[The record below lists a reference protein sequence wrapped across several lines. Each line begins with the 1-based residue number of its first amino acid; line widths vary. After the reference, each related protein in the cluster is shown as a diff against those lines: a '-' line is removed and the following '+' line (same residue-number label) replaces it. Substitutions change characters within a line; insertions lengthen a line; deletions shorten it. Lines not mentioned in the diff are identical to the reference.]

1 MGVLATPTGLEPA
14 TFSVTGRRANH
25 LRYRALVSP
34 SQHVKHFITRV
45 MSTKL
50 ITVIFIVSFDNDS
63 IYNIVIAYSSN
74 PVDDNLSLD
83 TFIIC
88 FYKSAVIRNV

>member
-1 MGVLATPTGLEPA
+1 MTPSTGA
-14 TFSVTGRRANH
+14 FTDG
-25 LRYRALVSP
+25 ALVVNQSY
-34 SQHVKHFITRV
+34 T
-45 MSTKL
+45 
-50 ITVIFIVSFDNDS
+50 DS

-88 FYKSAVIRNV
+88 FYNDVG